1 LTLPDKSF
9 TIARPHRAVQ
19 DKRQAMTDQVAASD
33 ARLTQN
39 PHALRD
45 GREKNLEV
53 AIGRQVRELRKRQ
66 RMTGS
71 DLAAQTGLSVGMLSK
86 IENGV
91 ISPSLTTLQVLAN
104 ALRVPLVQLFSG
116 YEEVRGAMHVKAG
129 QGVEIERAGT
139 RAGHQ
144 YHLLGHIGS
153 NNSGVVVEPYLIVLS
168 TESDRFPTFQHE
180 GIEMLY
186 MLEGVVDYRHGDQI
200 FRLEPGDSLLFD
212 SDAPHGPE
220 TLVDLPARYLSIITY
235 PQAK

>member
-1 LTLPDKSF
+1 
-9 TIARPHRAVQ
+9 
-19 DKRQAMTDQVAASD
+19 MTDKTAARD

-45 GREKNLEV
+45 GREKNLEM

-116 YEEVRGAMHVKAG
+116 YEEMRGAMHVKAG

-186 MLEGVVDYRHGDQI
+186 MLDGVVDYRHGDQI
-200 FRLEPGDSLLFD
+200 YRLEPGDSLLFD

-220 TLVDLPARYLSIITY
+220 NLVVLPARYLSIITY

>member
-1 LTLPDKSF
+1 MQED
-9 TIARPHRAVQ
+9 
-19 DKRQAMTDQVAASD
+19 QAKPD
-33 ARLTQN
+33 ARLTQD
-39 PHALRD
+39 PHALRE
-45 GREKNLEV
+45 GREKNLEA
-53 AIGRQVRELRKRQ
+53 AIGRQVRELRRRQ

-71 DLAAQTGLSVGMLSK
+71 DLAGQAGLSVGMLSK

-91 ISPSLTTLQVLAN
+91 ISPSLNTLQTLAN
-104 ALRVPLVQLFSG
+104 ALRVPVIQLFTG
-116 YEEVRGAMHVKAG
+116 YEEPRGAMHVKAG
-129 QGVEIERAGT
+129 TAVEVERAGT

-153 NNSGVVVEPYLIVLS
+153 NNSGVVVEPYMIVLS

-186 MLEGVVDYRHGDQI
+186 MLQGQLGYRHGDQI
-200 FRLEPGDSLLFD
+200 YHLEPGDSLVFD

-220 TLVDLPARYLSIITY
+220 QLIQLPAHYLSIICY

>member
-1 LTLPDKSF
+1 MNETTK
-9 TIARPHRAVQ
+9 
-19 DKRQAMTDQVAASD
+19 ASE
-33 ARLTQN
+33 RLSQN
-39 PHALRD
+39 PHALREM
-45 GREKNLEV
+45 REKNLEV

-71 DLAAQTGLSVGMLSK
+71 DLAQQTGLSVGMLSK

-91 ISPSLTTLQVLAN
+91 ISPSLTTLQALAN

-116 YEEVRGAMHVKAG
+116 YEEPRGAMHVKAG

-144 YHLLGHIGS
+144 YHILGHIGS
-153 NNSGVVVEPYLIVLS
+153 NNSGVVVEPYLIVLDA
-168 TESDRFPTFQHE
+168 ESDRFPTFQHE

-186 MLEGVVDYRHGDQI
+186 MLDGVVDYRHGDQI
-200 FRLEPGDSLLFD
+200 YRLEPGDSLLFD

-220 TLVDLPARYLSIITY
+220 ELVQLPARYLSIITY